1 VGGRSMG
8 ISSLQNPGDMALNT
22 LAMLAAIDTPP
33 RFPEA
38 DVQQNSGLPVGFPP
52 EMGGMDPYRNK
63 LTEGYGIQNYVGPPD
78 SPDQNSDGNVKLA
91 PVDSDDSGDKSDAQ
105 KLSRSQFREV
115 IGAKFAEDLFS
126 ENYSYDEI
134 IGLYQKM
141 YPEHAHKFTRNFC
154 SKVRCGRI
162 MNSKSLKQRSVKN
175 GDARMKRITKVSRRK
190 AWTRMTSDLF
200 QKILE
205 WEKGQ
210 AGPIKQS
217 DIEQKWNVN
226 RSTYHR
232 WKKRTKT

>member
-1 VGGRSMG
+1 MDHPYINKLAEVTYRTG
-8 ISSLQNPGDMALNT
+8 LQNFTPESSDMH
-22 LAMLAAIDTPP
+22 DQ
-33 RFPEA
+33 
-38 DVQQNSGLPVGFPP
+38 DQDSSDSGVQ
-52 EMGGMDPYRNK
+52 
-63 LTEGYGIQNYVGPPD
+63 
-78 SPDQNSDGNVKLA
+78 LA
-91 PVDSDDSGDKSDAQ
+91 PVGSDDGTDNAQ

-126 ENYSYDEI
+126 NNYSYDEI
-134 IGLYQKM
+134 IGLYQKL
-141 YPEHAHKFTRNFC
+141 YPEYSHKFTRNFC

-205 WEKGQ
+205 WEKDQ
-210 AGPIKQS
+210 NGPIKQS
-217 DIEQKWNVN
+217 DIETKWNVN